1 MNPVSVA
8 KFISLLFS
16 SREQAHIFHLQ
27 SQSYAQHKALQGYYE
42 DIVDLIDSYVEQYQ
56 GKYGILKG
64 YVPTTQV
71 FEDDSTVRYF
81 AGLLTFVENT
91 RRELPQDS
99 NLNNTVDEIVSLIVS
114 THYKLKFL
122 K

>member
-1 MNPVSVA
+1 MEPTA
-8 KFISLLFS
+8 KFISILLS

-42 DIVDLIDSYVEQYQ
+42 GIVDLIDSYVEQYQ